1 MEKEP
6 VSSTEDILIEQEE
19 SCRKGLKTLAKALM
33 MRLFVLVL
41 LAFILFSR
49 QMELWIM
56 GLMVFATVITL
67 AGALPLISEWRKQ
80 YRKLQDILEQ
90 YE

>member
-1 MEKEP
+1 MEKES